1 MRKDR
6 RPAQWNPQSILEA
19 FKTSTDSAYIR
30 EMLRL
35 DTRIGGAKA
44 NNLEI
49 CYKDA
54 VRSAG
59 EDFGKRDQAFLRG
72 ATQILSK

>member
-35 DTRIGGAKA
+35 DTRIGDVKA
-44 NNLEI
+44 TNLEI
-49 CYKDA
+49 CYKNA
-54 VRSAG
+54 VETSG
-59 EDFGKRDQAFLRG
+59 GDLEKRDQAFLRS
-72 ATQILSK
+72 APQILSK